1 MSLLAI
7 PDPASVDLDRARDLA
22 SSIVTWAEECDDLTA
37 LEDAR
42 AKVAAIETY
51 LRRRGEAVAAEI
63 ATADRKL
70 EVRIAT
76 VMGPHPGHGP
86 GRAGVNDSAR
96 GTIPPNRL
104 HEFRQ
109 MAEHQDV
116 PEVADAINNGASR
129 REVLGRIKTHRQRE
143 ADQALTD
150 EIDEWAATLP
160 KPTDPEGDKHRSA
173 VWSAL
178 MAAVG
183 GARSLA
189 KFTPDEIAAAIHSH
203 PFPHVSE
210 QMAADLAE
218 TIEIVTAYQEVAGQ
232 WT

>member
-1 MSLLAI
+1 MSSLAI
-7 PDPASVDLDRARDLA
+7 PDPSAVDLDRARELA
-22 SSIVTWAEECDDLTA
+22 SAIVVWAEECDDLTA

-63 ATADRKL
+63 ATADRRL
-70 EVRIAT
+70 EVRIGALL
-76 VMGPHPGHGP
+76 GPAPGAGP
-86 GRAGVNDSAR
+86 GRGKTSVAPDLSR
-96 GTIPPNRL
+96 HNR

-129 REVLGRIKTHRQRE
+129 REVLGRIKSHKQQ
-143 ADQALTD
+143 AANQALDD
-150 EIDEWAATLP
+150 EISEWAESLP
-160 KPTDPEGDKHRSA
+160 APTDPEGDKRRSA

-178 MAAVG
+178 IAAVN
-183 GARSLA
+183 GARELA
-189 KFTPDEIAAAIHSH
+189 KFTPDEISDAIHSH

-210 QMAADLAE
+210 QMAADLTE
-218 TIEIVTAYQEVAGQ
+218 TVTTVAAYQKAAAQ